1 MTKQEFYELLDIE
14 TAEDFKYVENVAQY
28 LECDDDIEFSDVA
41 GLVAEV
47 DKVEVSGLLDDYFEE
62 IMEFI
67 PEAETEVYSLF
78 TNIRRSLAGMLKNSD
93 EMSTEAKIAEELER
107 FRRWYSLDSRV
118 YLTGIKD
125 MAEREDT
132 LRDAL
137 FTKRMEALG
146 GEKYYYDFTEAMDYP
161 LEEYVMT
168 FGDMMA
174 LAEDGEEPGQTG
186 AADGSDE
193 GRGLNDPGYNA
204 IDPYDFN

>member
-28 LECDDDIEFSDVA
+28 LECDDDIEFEDVA
-41 GLVAEV
+41 ALVAEL
-47 DKVEVSGLLDDYFEE
+47 DKVEASGLFDDYFEE
-62 IMEFI
+62 IMEFL

-78 TNIRRSLAGMLKNSD
+78 TNIRRSLSGMLKNAD

-107 FRRWYSLDSRV
+107 FRKWYSLDSKV

-125 MAEREDT
+125 MSEREDT

-168 FGDMMA
+168 FGDMMT
-174 LAEDGEEPGQTG
+174 LAEDREDPDEDR
-186 AADGSDE
+186 ADTETEFMRRYE
-193 GRGLNDPGYNA
+193 GLEQ
-204 IDPYDFN
+204 